1 MNIGTG
7 ILLAI
12 FLANVFVTFKIV
24 KRKSLSNISKV
35 IRIILIWLF
44 PFVGLILAGGLLQ
57 YIGSGDGD
65 DFDYEFDFSD
75 SDDGDD

>member
-12 FLANVFVTFKIV
+12 FLANVFVTFRIV
-24 KRKSLSNISKV
+24 KRESLSNVSKV

-44 PFVGLILAGGLLQ
+44 PVIGLILAGGFLQ
-57 YIGSGDGD
+57 YISFGDSD
-65 DFDYEFDFSD
+65 SFDFGSSDD
-75 SDDGDD
+75 SDD

>member
-12 FLANVFVTFKIV
+12 FLANVFVTFKIF
-24 KRKSLSNISKV
+24 KRESLSNISKV

-44 PFVGLILAGGLLQ
+44 PLVGLILAGGFLQ
-57 YIGSGDGD
+57 YISFGDSD
-65 DFDYEFDFSD
+65 CDSFDFSD
-75 SDDGDD
+75 SDD